1 MAAVSILVVD
11 DNAQNL
17 YLARYLLEQKGYTVS
32 EARNG
37 EDAVAVNQAEKP
49 VLILMDIQMPGMD
62 GLEATRCIKNQASA
76 PCVVALTARAMS
88 GDRERILAAGCDGY
102 IEKPIDPENFV
113 GKVEGYLLETRL

>member
-37 EDAVAVNQAEKP
+37 EDAVAVNQAEKESP
-49 VLILMDIQMPGMD
+49 PNSVLHQPL
-62 GLEATRCIKNQASA
+62 ASQ
-76 PCVVALTARAMS
+76 RR
-88 GDRERILAAGCDGY
+88 GGY
-102 IEKPIDPENFV
+102 
-113 GKVEGYLLETRL
+113 